1 MIKFKGAVEDRDGGT
16 RDVVFLGLTF
26 ENLTRL
32 SEGDPVHVDTSQPTP
47 EGVGLLGGPVVFIFA
62 ESDEAALLKKLKQL
76 GAVDDDT
83 ELVLSGDL
91 ADPDEIE
98 AGDTDAG

>member
-47 EGVGLLGGPVVFIFA
+47 EGVGLGGGPVVFIYA
-62 ESDEAALLKKLKQL
+62 EADEAALLKKLKAL

-91 ADPDEIE
+91 ADPDDLDGEP
-98 AGDTDAG
+98 T

>member
-1 MIKFKGAVEDRDGGT
+1 M
-16 RDVVFLGLTF
+16 
-26 ENLTRL
+26 
-32 SEGDPVHVDTSQPTP
+32 
-47 EGVGLLGGPVVFIFA
+47 FIFA